1 MGVFFMSG
9 IRCLYTEFW
18 KDDFLLEL
26 SPEDKYFY
34 IYLLTN
40 DRCSNCGIYSFNAKF
55 AAVELGYSVETVK
68 TLINRFVK
76 HEKVLY
82 SEKNGEIMILNWFKY
97 NVNINN
103 RNARVCINTCLKKI
117 KTLSFIKK
125 LYLSCIK
132 DNPNNQSFIDEM
144 FKDIDISA
152 IEDEP
157 QDELEQQSN
166 IEISDE
172 NEVQSEENIVNQE
185 EERKNN
191 SEKLNEV
198 SCGGQAREIVRV
210 DNDASFQ
217 IIMNAL
223 KENLFKINDKWDQL
237 LELRNFDITPDV
249 IMKSVEIAVM
259 KNNKSIG
266 YVNGILNNWY
276 KAGVKDM
283 ESYKAIIES
292 NLKRYP

>member
-1 MGVFFMSG
+1 MSG

-40 DRCSNCGIYSFNAKF
+40 GRCSNCGIYSFNAKF

-68 TLINRFVK
+68 TLINRFIN
-76 HEKVLY
+76 HEKILY
-82 SEKNGEIMILNWFKY
+82 NEKNGEIMIVNWFKY

-103 RNARVCINTCLKKI
+103 RNTRVCINTCLKKI

-144 FKDIDISA
+144 FKDIDVSA
-152 IEDEP
+152 IEDEL
-157 QDELEQQSN
+157 QDDLEQQSN
-166 IEISDE
+166 VEINDE
-172 NEVQSEENIVNQE
+172 NEVESEENLVNKE
-185 EERKNN
+185 EERENN

-198 SCGGQAREIVRV
+198 CCSCQSSDIDR
-210 DNDASFQ
+210 DNKDASFQ
-217 IIMNAL
+217 IIINAL

-237 LELRNFDITPDV
+237 LQLRNFDITPDV

-266 YVNGILNNWY
+266 YVNGILNNWH

-283 ESYKAIIES
+283 ESYKDIIE
-292 NLKRYP
+292 NKPKRYP